1 VTMDE
6 IGYSRDFRREL
17 IKLIHEKYGLSDQ
30 EDDITDDN
38 AVLISTM
45 HSAKGLEADFVL
57 IMYLNDNFIPAAGR
71 DTEEERRV
79 LYVAMTRAKQDV
91 ILLFHERYDPDRRRR
106 LRLESMSRFLR
117 DISEN
122 LNICGIATND
132 IETFLND

>member
-1 VTMDE
+1 MDE